1 MELPAATWV
10 PCNFQMDNWT
20 MEPPVWAPAF
30 PVEYQYAA
38 TEIFGNCLQI
48 SGPSSSGGHLLV
60 ESAQATHNELIEPT
74 EAHDQFE
81 VNLINMEAQ
90 IHDNTICEFE
100 ETTQEFQVDMDT
112 MKMKI
117 HRYPASLRGFD
128 EYSSVPR
135 MVAMGPYHHGQVL
148 QDQLKKVEKVKYV
161 AAYHCVIES
170 GHSLQEVY
178 DAVVSAAHVARHLYD
193 NDVMAGI
200 GDDDFLPMM
209 FYDACFLV
217 QYMLWCTPSASEM
230 EGSLR
235 SFFDLNRKVL
245 RHDLMLLENQL
256 PWLVVEAVM
265 RFRHVELVDF
275 IADWRYYLQD
285 RKILGEKPIV
295 LDDSYEPPHLLGLL
309 RFYMVG
315 RSNTNVHTRDKFD
328 SISVSVSAIEL
339 AEIGI
344 KLTVKETR
352 ELIHM
357 GISRKG
363 ILSAELS
370 LAPLSLDD
378 ERASFLINMAAL
390 ELCTTS
396 NFQEA
401 GDEDSAVCSYLLLLS
416 MLVHREEDVQELRT
430 KHLLQGGAGLINKEA
445 LGFFTSLQSLPLR
458 GLCYGRVMVEI
469 ERYKMER
476 RMRIMV
482 HTFLY
487 RNKGTILAAIS
498 VIGVLVSILGTLMSL
513 KSKSKI

>member
-1 MELPAATWV
+1 
-10 PCNFQMDNWT
+10 
-20 MEPPVWAPAF
+20 MEPAVWVSGFPA
-30 PVEYQYAA
+30 VEYQYAA

-48 SGPSSSGGHLLV
+48 SDPSPSIGRLV
-60 ESAQATHNELIEPT
+60 EYAQATQHDLIKVA
-74 EAHDQFE
+74 EAQEFE
-81 VNLINMEAQ
+81 VDMNNMEAK
-90 IHDNTICEFE
+90 IRDNTICAFQG
-100 ETTQEFQVDMDT
+100 TAQEFKDDMDT
-112 MKMKI
+112 MRMKI

-128 EYSSVPR
+128 EWYSVPR
-135 MVAMGPYHHGQVL
+135 MVAMGPYHHGCVL
-148 QDQLKKVEKVKYV
+148 QDHLKQVEKVKYV
-161 AAYHCVIES
+161 AAYHCVMES

-178 DAVVSAAHVARHLYD
+178 DAVVSAAHVARRLYD
-193 NDVMAGI
+193 NDLMAGI
-200 GDDDFLPMM
+200 SDGDFLPMM

-217 QYMLWCTPSASEM
+217 QYMLWCTPAATEM
-230 EGSLR
+230 EASLR
-235 SFFDLNRKVL
+235 SFFDFNRKVL
-245 RHDLMLLENQL
+245 RHDLMLLENQI
-256 PWLVVEAVM
+256 PWLVVETVM
-265 RFRHVELVDF
+265 RFRPVELVDF
-275 IADWRYYLQD
+275 VADWRHYLKD
-285 RKILGEKPIV
+285 RKVLEEKLIV
-295 LDDSYEPPHLLGLL
+295 LDNSYEPPHLLGLL

-315 RSNTNVHTRDKFD
+315 RSNTRVHTRDKFN

-344 KLTVKETR
+344 TLTAKETR

-357 GISRKG
+357 GISKKG

-396 NFQEA
+396 NFGEA

-430 KHLLQGGAGLINKEA
+430 KHLLQGGAGLINKDS

-469 ERYKMER
+469 ER
-476 RMRIMV
+476 
-482 HTFLY
+482 
-487 RNKGTILAAIS
+487 NKRTILTAIS